1 MNKNIKRYSKFLS
14 LVLRH
19 KPEEIGL
26 ELDEQGWADVG
37 DLLSKMQARGKDINQ
52 ALLEEIVKTNDKKR
66 FSFSDD
72 GQRIRA
78 NQGHSLDLD
87 LGLEESQ
94 PPEIL
99 YHGTAIRNMDVIF
112 KEGLK
117 KMNRHHVHLSE
128 EVETARKVG
137 SRYGKPV
144 ILEVASERMYQDGFK
159 FYRSENGVWLTD
171 NVPPEFIIKESE

>member
-1 MNKNIKRYSKFLS
+1 
-14 LVLRH
+14 
-19 KPEEIGL
+19 
-26 ELDEQGWADVG
+26 
-37 DLLSKMQARGKDINQ
+37 MQARGKDINQ
-52 ALLEEIVKTNDKKR
+52 ALLEEIVMTNDKKR

-72 GQRIRA
+72 GKRIRA

-87 LGLEESQ
+87 LGLEERQ

-99 YHGTAIRNMDVIF
+99 CHGTATRNMDVIF

-128 EVETARKVG
+128 EVETARNVG

-159 FYRSENGVWLTD
+159 FYHSENGVWLT
-171 NVPPEFIIKESE
+171 NEVPVKYLTKSTVIF